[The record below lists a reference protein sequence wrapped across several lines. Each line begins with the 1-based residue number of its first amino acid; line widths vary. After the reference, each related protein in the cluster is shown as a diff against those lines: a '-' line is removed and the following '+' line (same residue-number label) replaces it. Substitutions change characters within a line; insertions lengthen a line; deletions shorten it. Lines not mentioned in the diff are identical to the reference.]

1 MFSSLWILSRSS
13 AEVLHNFWQLL
24 WQMATD
30 AEENLPKETELAE
43 KNNSVSSLDEDNRY
57 PVTVT
62 DDGSL
67 GFFLEQ
73 TDASLEDL
81 QQVFKEKAAVLT
93 AVWSMIS
100 HPIFL
105 TVPCFQGC
113 CQPHLTGV
121 AWCTVLYCFEPLLEC
136 LIKSSVLQGKREMPS
151 LALEVRLAGDQ

>member
-1 MFSSLWILSRSS
+1 
-13 AEVLHNFWQLL
+13 
-24 WQMATD
+24 MATD

-93 AVWSMIS
+93 AV
-100 HPIFL
+100 
-105 TVPCFQGC
+105 
-113 CQPHLTGV
+113 
-121 AWCTVLYCFEPLLEC
+121 
-136 LIKSSVLQGKREMPS
+136 
-151 LALEVRLAGDQ
+151 